1 MRVVALQT
9 YFQVR
14 EIWDY
19 GFSFLRRRN
28 FFLFSLFFFF
38 LRQIKQGASPNRE
51 CITVSTVSVYNTNT
65 SQMKKSQTNVN
76 KAVQQ

>member
-28 FFLFSLFFFF
+28 FFLFSFSFL
-38 LRQIKQGASPNRE
+38 LRQIRQWASPNRE

-76 KAVQQ
+76 KTVKQ

>member
-28 FFLFSLFFFF
+28 FFLFSFFF
-38 LRQIKQGASPNRE
+38 LLRQIRQGASPNRD
-51 CITVSTVSVYNTNT
+51 CITVSTVSVYNTIT

-76 KAVQQ
+76 KAVKQ